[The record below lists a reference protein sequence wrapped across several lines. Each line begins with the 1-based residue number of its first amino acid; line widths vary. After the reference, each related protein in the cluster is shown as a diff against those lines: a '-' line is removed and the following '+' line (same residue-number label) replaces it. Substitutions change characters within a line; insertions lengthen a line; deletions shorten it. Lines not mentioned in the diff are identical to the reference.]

1 MRTWGFHLGIVFV
14 VVAVAVV
21 GVVVRPGGQHFE
33 LELEEVWTML
43 ESLSEIVGGE
53 NFEAVVADFAVVVV
67 RQTGG
72 CVDLR

>member
-1 MRTWGFHLGIVFV
+1 MRTWGFHLAIVFV

-33 LELEEVWTML
+33 LELVEVWTML
-43 ESLSEIVGGE
+43 ESLSGIEGGE

-67 RQTGG
+67 RQIGG
-72 CVDLR
+72 CVNLR